1 MSKKDMTSSYRIAQE
16 LFKDRLRKQSPE
28 TLDLLEQVHA
38 ADVIVVSGTYD
49 HIEQVLNSAGTPYTP
64 VHPGTLERAKLR
76 PDQVVFINCP
86 GILKNRGLR
95 KLESFVRAGGFLF
108 TTDWALRH
116 VIEAAFPGYLAYN
129 DRPTQDEV
137 VRIEILDKDDTIL
150 QSVLDDH
157 DDPQWWLEGSSYPIQ
172 ILDPDR
178 VRVLIQSKELKERHG
193 EAPVFVSFEYGEGQ
207 VYHMIS
213 HFYLQRSE
221 TRTARHAAPST
232 TFVTDKGI
240 LQEDM
245 QKYKDL
251 GSDEFPTG
259 EVESAYTSVAMIK
272 AVMLKKKK
280 QESKRS
286 KK

>member
-1 MSKKDMTSSYRIAQE
+1 MTSSYRIAQE

-28 TLDLLEQVHA
+28 TLELLDDIHA
-38 ADVIVVSGTYD
+38 ADVTVVGGSYD
-49 HIEQVLNSAGTPYTP
+49 HIEEVLDSSDTPYTLVQP
-64 VHPGTLERAKLR
+64 EMLDEAKLR

-86 GILKNRGLR
+86 GNLNKKGMR
-95 KLESFVRAGGFLF
+95 KLESFVRGGGFLF

-116 VIEAAFPGYLAYN
+116 VIEPAFPGYLAYN
-129 DRPTQDEV
+129 DRPTLDEV

-150 QSVLDDH
+150 QSVLDEQ

-172 ILDPDR
+172 IVDPKR

-193 EAPVFVSFEYGEGQ
+193 EAPVFVSFDYGEGQ

-221 TRTARHAAPST
+221 TRTARHASPST
-232 TFVTDKGI
+232 DYLACKGVAAA
-240 LQEDM
+240 DM
-245 QKYKDL
+245 AKFKDL
-251 GSDEFPTG
+251 GSDQFSTSD
-259 EVESAYTSVAMIK
+259 VESAYTSYAMIQ
-272 AVMLKKKK
+272 AVMLKKKR
-280 QESKRS
+280 QG